1 MLVKLQFKALPFHST
16 RDQVFYI
23 SGTHDEQLETFITAH
38 LDSLQDAFSPHG
50 LTFVH
55 VPSLCKQIEDNRTFY
70 APYAV
75 GVVPTALQS
84 DWLLS
89 YLVETSNASKVAPML
104 LFFCGENAEAC
115 YGLTIDAW
123 KTQTEQELL
132 QLFTDLADDIVALTT
147 ERTAQSTSTR
157 TSTGTRY
164 SLRIPKTDVSPDADQ
179 LFDAE
184 SQKLIEEVQE
194 RIKKLRDNGLSA
206 ALINSLFHQEETL
219 SPLRI
224 DGDYRLWLTAYD
236 NVEIRMTPLVKAVFL
251 LFVSHP
257 EGILFKH
264 LADYRTELRNI
275 YTELRRSTLT
285 LAEEASI
292 NRLTDP
298 FDNSINEKCARIRE
312 AFCREMRPSLAE
324 HYVINGQ
331 RGEAKKMVLPRELI
345 LWD

>member
-1 MLVKLQFKALPFHST
+1 MLVKLQFKALPFPST

-23 SGTHDEQLETFITAH
+23 SGTHDEQVESFITAH
-38 LDSLQDAFSPHG
+38 LDSLQDAFSRHA
-50 LTFVH
+50 LTFIH

-75 GVVPTALQS
+75 GVVPTTLHS

-89 YLVETSNASKVAPML
+89 YLVDTSNVSKVAPML

-147 ERTAQSTSTR
+147 ERTAQSASTR
-157 TSTGTRY
+157 TYTVSRY
-164 SLRIPKTDVSPDADQ
+164 SLRANSANVSPDADQ

-194 RIKKLRDNGLSA
+194 RIKKLRENGLSA
-206 ALINSLFHQEETL
+206 ALVNTLFHQEETL

-224 DGDYRLWLTAYD
+224 DGDYRLWLTAYG

-264 LADYRTELRNI
+264 LADYCTELRNI

-285 LAEEASI
+285 PAEEASI

-331 RGEAKKMVLPRELI
+331 RGEAKKMALPRELI